1 MAKFYEEIIVD
12 KNLSVAEIYLE
23 FLGKRHH
30 LATKTTRDNF
40 KTVDVEYYNDIL
52 DYSIEED
59 LSGYT
64 IYDIMEIVQQ
74 VIGEGSYRE
83 MHNLIEKFDE
93 LEGKAREDIKNF
105 AKAKAK
111 HNNGQ

>member
-1 MAKFYEEIIVD
+1 MAKFYEEITVD
-12 KNLSVAEIYLE
+12 RNISVAEIYLE

-52 DYSIEED
+52 DYSLEED

-64 IYDIMEIVQQ
+64 IYDIMKIVQQ
-74 VIGEGSYRE
+74 VIGEGTYRE
-83 MHNLIEKFDE
+83 MHNLIERFDE
-93 LEGKAREDIKNF
+93 LEDKAREDIKNF
-105 AKAKAK
+105 AKTKAK
-111 HNNGQ
+111 RNNG

>member
-23 FLGKRHH
+23 FLGKKHH

-52 DYSIEED
+52 DYSRAFFLFIF
-59 LSGYT
+59 LSIIFSLIL
-64 IYDIMEIVQQ
+64 IYIF
-74 VIGEGSYRE
+74 Y
-83 MHNLIEKFDE
+83 
-93 LEGKAREDIKNF
+93 
-105 AKAKAK
+105 
-111 HNNGQ
+111 

>member
-12 KNLSVAEIYLE
+12 KNISVAEIYLE
-23 FLGKRHH
+23 FLGKKYH
-30 LATKTTRDNF
+30 LATKTARDNF

-52 DYSIEED
+52 DYSLEED

-74 VIGEGSYRE
+74 VIGKGSYRE
-83 MHNLIEKFDE
+83 MRSLIEKFDE
-93 LEGKAREDIKNF
+93 LEDKAREDIKNF

-111 HNNGQ
+111 HNNG